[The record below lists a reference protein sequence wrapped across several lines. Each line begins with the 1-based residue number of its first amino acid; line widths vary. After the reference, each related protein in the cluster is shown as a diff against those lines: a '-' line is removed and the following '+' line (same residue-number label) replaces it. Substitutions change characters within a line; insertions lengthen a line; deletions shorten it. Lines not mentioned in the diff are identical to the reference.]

1 MKHQKKGR
9 KLSLKKGQRRSFV
22 KILMHNLIMQRRIE
36 TTEAR
41 AKEIKPKV
49 ERLVTIA
56 KKNDLAALRLLMKR
70 IPKDSAYKLYHEI
83 APGYKERKGGYLRV
97 VKTSAIRKRDAAKK
111 AIIEFV

>member
-1 MKHQKKGR
+1 MRHQRKGR
-9 KLSLKKGQRRSFV
+9 KLSLKRAPRKSFL
-22 KILMHNLIMQRRIE
+22 KILIHNLIMEKRIE

-49 ERLVTIA
+49 DKLVTIA
-56 KKNDLAALRLLMKR
+56 KKNDLAALRLLLTR

-83 APGYKERKGGYLRV
+83 APQYKERKGGYTRV
-97 VKTSAIRKRDAAKK
+97 VKTAKARKRDATKL

>member
-1 MKHQKKGR
+1 
-9 KLSLKKGQRRSFV
+9 
-22 KILMHNLIMQRRIE
+22 MHNLIMQKRIE

-56 KKNDLAALRLLMKR
+56 KKNDLAALRLLQRR

-83 APGYKERKGGYLRV
+83 APQYKERKGGYLRV
-97 VKTSAIRKRDAAKK
+97 VKTAAVRKRDAAKK
-111 AIIEFV
+111 AIVEFV

>member
-1 MKHQKKGR
+1 MRHSKKGR
-9 KLSLKKGQRRSFV
+9 KLGLKRGQRKSFL
-22 KILMHNLIMQRRIE
+22 KILMHNLIMENRIE

-56 KKNDLAALRLLMKR
+56 KKNDLAALRLLLER

-83 APGYKERKGGYLRV
+83 APQYKNRKGGYLRV
-97 VKTSAIRKRDAAKK
+97 IKTTKARKRDAARQ

>member
-1 MKHQKKGR
+1 MKR
-9 KLSLKKGQRRSFV
+9 GQRKSFV
-22 KILMHNLIMQRRIE
+22 RILMHNLIMEKRVE

-49 ERLVTIA
+49 ERLITIA
-56 KKNDLAALRLLMKR
+56 KKNDLAALRLLMER

-97 VKTSAIRKRDAAKK
+97 VKTAKTRKRDASKL
-111 AIIEFV
+111 AIVEFV

>member
-1 MKHQKKGR
+1 MRHQRKGR
-9 KLSLKKGQRRSFV
+9 KLSLKRSERKSFV
-22 KILMHNLIMQRRIE
+22 KILIHNLIMAKRIE

-49 ERLVTIA
+49 EKLVTIA
-56 KKNDLAALRLLMKR
+56 KKNNLAAMRLLLAR

-83 APGYKERKGGYLRV
+83 APQYRERKGGYTRV
-97 VKTSAIRKRDAAKK
+97 IKTTKARKRDAAKK

>member
-1 MKHQKKGR
+1 MKR
-9 KLSLKKGQRRSFV
+9 GQRKSFV
-22 KILMHNLIMQRRIE
+22 KILMHNLIMEKRVE

-49 ERLVTIA
+49 ERLITIA
-56 KKNDLAALRLLMKR
+56 KKNDLAALRLLMER

-97 VKTSAIRKRDAAKK
+97 VKTAKTRKRDASKL
-111 AIIEFV
+111 AIVEFV

>member
-1 MKHQKKGR
+1 M
-9 KLSLKKGQRRSFV
+9 

>member
-1 MKHQKKGR
+1 MRHQRKGR
-9 KLSLKKGQRRSFV
+9 KLGLKRGPRKSFL
-22 KILMHNLIMQRRIE
+22 KIMIHNLIMENRIE

-49 ERLVTIA
+49 EKLVTIA
-56 KKNDLAALRLLMKR
+56 KKNDLAALRLLLER

-83 APGYKERKGGYLRV
+83 APQYKDRKGGYLRV
-97 VKTSAIRKRDAAKK
+97 IKTTKTRKRDAARE